1 MTLPHKLFAT
11 VLAFKFY
18 QFMNAVDWAHM
29 ACQYATVFMDNGR
42 SVLTNFEAIKFQSS
56 KACVEVTSSDTRKV
70 SCAHVLSC
78 AGLYGDRVASPLL
91 LAVVPFRGEYL
102 LLTLEKAM
110 LIKGNIYP
118 VPDPRF
124 PFLGV
129 HFTPRMNGEVWLG
142 PNAVLAMAREGYS

>member
-1 MTLPHKLFAT
+1 MLWTGHIWHVSMPLCSWTMEDLSSQILRPSSSNLPRLELKSPHQKRGKFPVPTSSL
-11 VLAFKFY
+11 VLA
-18 QFMNAVDWAHM
+18 
-29 ACQYATVFMDNGR
+29 
-42 SVLTNFEAIKFQSS
+42 SI
-56 KACVEVTSSDTRKV
+56 VT
-70 SCAHVLSC
+70 
-78 AGLYGDRVASPLL
+78 GWPLL

-102 LLTLEKAM
+102 LLTLEKAK